1 MNPSPSPPPFLRGGH
16 EMGRRIREFDWAAH
30 PLGAPG
36 QWPPELR
43 MALNLCLNSSFPTA
57 IYWGP
62 ELHVLYNDAW
72 SVIPAERHPWALGR
86 PAREVWS
93 DIWGVVGPQLTQV
106 TATGEGI
113 AQFEQMLPMERGG
126 TARETWWNYSFTALR
141 NADGGIGGVFN
152 QGNEVTGFV
161 LARRQRQAELARL
174 RDWFRQAPAPIALLR
189 GPDHRFEIANDAYL
203 ALVGGRDLLGQSV
216 KEALPEA
223 DEQGFVALLDE
234 VYRTGKPYIAASSS
248 IKLQRSPDQPREE
261 RVLDFIYQ
269 PVVDAAGS
277 VDGIF
282 VLVTDV
288 TDRAR
293 AESALRLSNWQLAEE
308 RARLAA
314 TVEAEKRAQAALRRF
329 NETLE
334 AHVKL
339 RTAQLER
346 TVAQQGAIAD
356 RLRATFETSLIHQ
369 GFLDARGTLMDA
381 NTTSLQAIQAKLND
395 VVGRPFWET
404 PWVTAT
410 PGLAEY
416 TREAVATA
424 LAGQPVRREM
434 EAHLP
439 IGTRRFDYSLRP
451 VFNARGEV
459 IGVVPEAVDITD
471 RG

>member
-1 MNPSPSPPPFLRGGH
+1 MNPSPPPPVFLQGGH
-16 EMGRRIREFDWAAH
+16 QMGQRIREFDWAAH
-30 PLGAPG
+30 PLGAPAG
-36 QWPPELR
+36 WPPELQ

-62 ELHVLYNDAW
+62 DLHVLYNDAW

-93 DIWGVVGPQLTQV
+93 DIWGVVGPQLAQV
-106 TATGEGI
+106 MATGEGI

-126 TARETWWNYSFTALR
+126 VARETWWNYSFTALR
-141 NADGGIGGVFN
+141 NADGRIGGVFN
-152 QGNEVTGFV
+152 QGNEVTGLV
-161 LARRQRQAELARL
+161 LARRQRQAELERL

-189 GPDHRFEIANDAYL
+189 SPEHVFEIANDAYL
-203 ALVGGRDLLGQSV
+203 ALVGGRGLLGKSV

-234 VYRTGKPYIAASSS
+234 VYRTGKPYIAASSP
-248 IKLQRSPDQPREE
+248 IQLQRAPGQPREE

-269 PVVDAAGS
+269 PVVDAAGA

-282 VLVTDV
+282 VLVADV

-334 AHVKL
+334 AHVNL

-346 TVAQQGAIAD
+346 TVAEQGAIAD

-369 GFLDARGTLMDA
+369 GFLDNRGTLMDA
-381 NTTSLQAIQAKLND
+381 NTTSLQAIRAKLND

-416 TREAVATA
+416 TREAVAMA

-439 IGTRRFDYSLRP
+439 IGTSRFDYSLRP

-471 RG
+471 R